1 MINETTFQ
9 IQLLP
14 YTYKKY
20 GFWILILGLPIV
32 AAIVYLFKSTGLI
45 TDSRSFFDEWNDT
58 LVYYPIIIGMAL
70 LVFSEEK
77 QEDEMV
83 QSLRY
88 KAFVSGVFFLVI
100 ALLFLPVFSIIVD
113 SVRGRSLGMP
123 DVGGMLGTLFLLLL
137 YTYISFKYNL
147 YRTRKALET
156 DEE

>member
-1 MINETTFQ
+1 MLKENTYH

-14 YTYKKY
+14 YRYKKLGY
-20 GFWILILGLPIV
+20 WTLILGLPIV
-32 AAIVYLFKSTGLI
+32 AGIAYLLVVTGVI
-45 TDSRSFFDEWNDT
+45 TDSRSFFNEWNSAM
-58 LVYYPIIIGMAL
+58 VYYPIIIGLAL
-70 LVFSEEK
+70 LIFSQEK

-100 ALLFLPVFSIIVD
+100 ALLFLPVFSIIVA
-113 SVRGRSLGMP
+113 SVRGTNIGMP
-123 DVGGMLGTLFLLLL
+123 DAGGMLGALFLLLI
-137 YTYISFKYNL
+137 YTYASFKYNL

>member
-1 MINETTFQ
+1 MINETTLQ
-9 IQLLP
+9 VQLLP
-14 YTYKKY
+14 YAYKKY

-32 AAIVYLFKSTGLI
+32 AAIVYLFKSTGVI

-70 LVFSEEK
+70 LIFSKEK

-83 QSLRY
+83 QNLRY

-100 ALLFLPVFSIIVD
+100 ALLLLPVFSSIVALLEGN
-113 SVRGRSLGMP
+113 SIVMP
-123 DVGGMLGTLFLLLL
+123 DVGGMLGALFMLLF
-137 YTYISFKYNL
+137 YTYLSFKYNL
-147 YRTRKALET
+147 HRIRRALET

>member
-1 MINETTFQ
+1 MTNDTTFQ

-20 GFWILILGLPIV
+20 GFWVLILGLPIV
-32 AAIVYLFKSTGLI
+32 AAIVYLFKSTGML
-45 TDSRSFFDEWNDT
+45 TDSRSFFNEWNDAM
-58 LVYYPIIIGMAL
+58 VYYPIIIGMAL

-83 QSLRY
+83 QNLRY

-100 ALLFLPVFSIIVD
+100 ALLFLPVISIIVA
-113 SVRGRSLGMP
+113 SVRGREIGMP
-123 DVGGMLGTLFLLLL
+123 DAGGMLGALFILLI
-137 YTYISFKYNL
+137 YTYISFRYNL
-147 YRTRKALET
+147 YRTRKSLET

>member
-32 AAIVYLFKSTGLI
+32 AAIVYLFKSTGMI
-45 TDSRSFFDEWNDT
+45 IDSRSFFDEWNDT

>member
-9 IQLLP
+9 LQLLP

-123 DVGGMLGTLFLLLL
+123 DAGGMLGALFLLLI
-137 YTYISFKYNL
+137 YTYASFKYNL